1 MIWRTRT
8 VHTDGTFSHY
18 RLLAPLGEG
27 GMGVVYRGEDTTL
40 GRPVAVKFLHSRT
53 IEDQA
58 LRTRFLREA
67 RLAASIN
74 HPNICTIYE
83 VGEVTRD
90 ITFAA
95 STPEMVPAGTP
106 FIVME
111 LVAGETLHDRLM
123 RAGRLPVKELLAIGV
138 QIAEGMQEAHA
149 RRIVHRDLKPHNVLI
164 DGAGRVKILD
174 FGLAKPLD
182 RPHPDDAVMVD
193 ALTQS
198 AELTRMGGIVGTAAY
213 MSPEQAQG
221 KPLDSSSDLFSFG
234 VMLYELAT
242 GRRPFEGSSPTST
255 IAKILETEPRP
266 IRDTVPHLP
275 SDLDRIVRRCLQKNP
290 ADRYHDARDLVL
302 DLKDLQQTLSSG
314 IGTAVGASSHRLHR
328 SPIAF
333 VAALAAVAGLAMA
346 FVLMRGRSAPPVIP
360 ATHRQITFSGNVS
373 APAISPDGKFIAYVT
388 GPDSAQRVVVQD
400 LAGGQPLDVYMGRY
414 VRAVTWSPD
423 GSELAFGAGT
433 SPSSFAAALM
443 IVPRLGGTPRRLNA
457 PSSLIAWSPDG
468 ARIASAATTTNR
480 ISITTKATGETT
492 EVGVEGAFAF
502 LNGVH
507 WDPSGRRLAFTTAG
521 GGDESTLWV
530 VGADGTGQR
539 PLVVEQSTISSP
551 RWSGSGDA
559 IYFVKATQGRT
570 ELWKVAVDGDQRTA
584 GGAHP
589 VLVGLP
595 LGGAFTI
602 ARDGMQLAYTRVVS
616 NSNLWLATVDSRS
629 PASPAHLAQL
639 TSGTLSD
646 THPAIS
652 PDGTRVAFS
661 RRAGDKTDIFSVTLD
676 GGSPQQMT
684 FVGNAS
690 SPSWS
695 TDGNTVAFISSEG
708 GKPRIWSTSTAGG
721 PPRVFPKTEASGL
734 TDLEVGPISWGAKGT
749 ILYQRPGNR
758 IFHVL
763 DPSTEREVALARDGS
778 MSWMFSATYSP
789 DERRVAVYWN
799 RPPQRGIWIL
809 SPATG
814 AEDKVYDGYA
824 FPAGWSP
831 DGLSVYAVDLSNSNS
846 ARLLSVPASGGNARV
861 LAALPWPTEGLNCVT
876 RDGRRFVCAVP
887 QSTSDVWI
895 AQHFD
900 PDVR

>member
-1 MIWRTRT
+1 MG
-8 VHTDGTFSHY
+8 GTFSHY

-27 GMGVVYRGEDTTL
+27 GMGIVYRAEDTTL

-83 VGEVTRD
+83 VGEVTGD
-90 ITFAA
+90 IPLFAGA
-95 STPEMVPAGTP
+95 RSEVVPAGTP
-106 FIVME
+106 FIAME
-111 LVAGETLHDRLM
+111 LVVGETLHDRLM
-123 RAGRLPVKELLAIGV
+123 RVGRLPVKELLAIGV

-182 RPHPDDAVMVD
+182 GPRPDDVVMVD
-193 ALTQS
+193 ALTRS
-198 AELTRMGGIVGTAAY
+198 AELTRMGGIVGTVAY

-242 GRRPFEGSSPTST
+242 GQRPFDGSSPTST
-255 IAKILETEPRP
+255 IAKILETDPRP
-266 IRDTVPHLP
+266 IRETVPHLP

-314 IGTAVGASSHRLHR
+314 IGAAVGASSQRPHR
-328 SPIAF
+328 STIA
-333 VAALAAVAGLAMA
+333 LVAGVASVVGLAVA

-373 APAISPDGKFIAYVT
+373 APAISPDGKFIAYAM

-433 SPSSFAAALM
+433 SPSLFEAALM

-457 PSSLIAWSPDG
+457 PSRLIAWSPDG
-468 ARIASAATTTNR
+468 ARIASAATTTNS
-480 ISITTKATGETT
+480 ISITAKATGEMTQIRL
-492 EVGVEGAFAF
+492 GGSFAF
-502 LNGVH
+502 VSGLH

-521 GGDESTLWV
+521 GGEESTLWV
-530 VGADGTGQR
+530 IGVDGTGQR
-539 PLVVEQSTISSP
+539 QVLEQQSIISSP

-570 ELWKVAVDGDQRTA
+570 ELWKVAVDEDQRTA

-589 VLVGLP
+589 VLAGLP

-602 ARDGMQLAYTRVVS
+602 ARDGTQLAYTRMAA
-616 NSNLWLATVDSRS
+616 NSNLWLVTIDSRS
-629 PASPAHLAQL
+629 TASPARIAQL

-661 RRAGDKTDIFSVTLD
+661 RRTGDKTDIFSVPID
-676 GGSPQQMT
+676 GGPPQQMT
-684 FVGNAS
+684 FVANAG

-695 TDGNTVAFISSEG
+695 PDGNKVAFISIEG
-708 GKPRIWSTSTAGG
+708 GKPRIWSASTAGG
-721 PPRVFPKTEASGL
+721 PPQVFPKTEASGL
-734 TDLEVGPISWGAKGT
+734 TDRENAPIAWGAKGT

-778 MSWMFSATYSP
+778 ASWMFSATYSP
-789 DERRVAVYWN
+789 DETRVAVYWN
-799 RPPQRGIWIL
+799 RPPERGIWIL

-814 AEDKVYDGYA
+814 AEHKIYDGYV
-824 FPAGWSP
+824 FPAGWSA
-831 DGLSVYAVDLSNSNS
+831 DGGSVYALELSNSNS
-846 ARLLSVPASGGNARV
+846 ARLLSLPASGGNARV
-861 LAALPWPTEGLNCVT
+861 LADLPWAPDGLNCAT

-887 QSTSDVWI
+887 QSTSDAWI

-900 PDVR
+900 PEAR